1 MTSPLS
7 PDLRIIA
14 ADDEPSITDM
24 LQKMI
29 LKRCGCQIRTCSDGT
44 ALLEALDEAPYD
56 ILLTDMEMPGIH
68 GIELLQEIKRRWP
81 GIAIIVV
88 TAYGQDYPFVN
99 LVRAGAEDFIQ
110 KPFNS
115 DEIVAKIERIQRE
128 CSLRAA
134 LEKERSEL
142 IEKMERLEELQQSQ
156 RAAEELYH
164 SLFDL
169 SMNGTVILDPDGY
182 RIKEANRAFVDWFS
196 ASKIGLIDTPW
207 LDLFDE
213 KERERVEAGFAYMAI
228 SGQGTLSAIRMQ
240 RPDDVDLCLDMSVTF
255 ISRNGQGSVLISCR
269 DVTEQYEMR
278 EQLVAA
284 AQTDELTG
292 LFNRRV
298 FHARLESAISRA
310 QRLKNAMS
318 LMSIDLD
325 NFKRCNDT
333 YGHQVGDKLL
343 KSVGETI
350 ARQIRSGAD
359 LGFRLGGDEFAV
371 IFTTADAEIAKRAA
385 GRIRA
390 EYNSGEQY
398 GTSMSMGI
406 AEYKEGLSLEE
417 FVKLSDETL
426 YQAKSEGKDTICI
439 A

>member
-1 MTSPLS
+1 MMPPLS
-7 PDLRIIA
+7 SGLRIIA
-14 ADDEPSITDM
+14 ADDEPSIIEM
-24 LQKMI
+24 LRKML
-29 LKRCGCQIRTCSDGT
+29 LKRCGCEIHACSDGT
-44 ALLEALDEAPYD
+44 ALLDALNEAPYD

-68 GIELLQEIKRRWP
+68 GVELLQEVKSRWP

-88 TAYGQDYPFVN
+88 TAYGQEYPFVN

-110 KPFNS
+110 KPLNS
-115 DEIVAKIERIQRE
+115 EEIIAKIERIQRE
-128 CSLRAA
+128 CLLRTA
-134 LEKERSEL
+134 LENERREL
-142 IEKMERLEELQQSQ
+142 VEKMARLEELQNAQ

-182 RIKEANRAFVDWFS
+182 RIKEVNRAFIDWFH
-196 ASKIGLIDTPW
+196 ASKADLIDKPW
-207 LDLFDE
+207 LELFEE
-213 KERERVEAGFAYMAI
+213 KERERVEAGFGYMI
-228 SGQGTLSAIRMQ
+228 NSGQGTLSAIHMR
-240 RPDDVDLCLDMSVTF
+240 RPDDIDLCLDMSVTF

-278 EQLVAA
+278 EQLVAV

-292 LFNRRV
+292 LYNRRV
-298 FHARLESAISRA
+298 FHARLEAAISRA
-310 QRLKNAMS
+310 QRLRNAMS

-325 NFKRCNDT
+325 NFKKCNDT
-333 YGHQVGDKLL
+333 FGHQVGDKLL

-350 ARQIRSGAD
+350 TRQIRNGAD

-371 IFTTADAEIAKRAA
+371 IFTTANADIAKRAA
-385 GRIRA
+385 SRIRE
-390 EYNSGEQY
+390 EYNSGEKY

-426 YQAKSEGKDTICI
+426 YQAKAEGKDTICI